1 MCKNDVI
8 KILVGSL
15 NQSGMKVAEYLK
27 TQGYGVTQT
36 DYNPLEI
43 QLEVLK
49 SRPDFLI
56 VSEIT
61 EFPYQLCKN
70 LKGVCPKL
78 KIIMLSDR
86 KTDNGS
92 NGLAK
97 YADSIIKS
105 PLSCTDIRNAIRQ
118 LSSSDD
124 AASPNITITRS

>member
-97 YADSIIKS
+97 YA
-105 PLSCTDIRNAIRQ
+105 AG
-118 LSSSDD
+118 
-124 AASPNITITRS
+124 